1 MSRSDFWSRRK
12 SAVEA
17 EARAE
22 EEAEIAIRAEA
33 EDEALAAQD
42 DAALLAEAGLPE
54 PEALEHPQQVQE
66 FLRAALP
73 KRLKTRALRQLWR
86 LNPVLANVDGL
97 VEYGED
103 FTDSA
108 TVVENLQT
116 AYQVGKGMITRM
128 AEIAEEAAPEKA
140 ENLAEPAEP
149 AALQPTPATPVA
161 EARQEPEFNEEY
173 VTLPASKRRMQFHF
187 DPERGA

>member
-17 EARAE
+17 EARA
-22 EEAEIAIRAEA
+22 AAEA
-33 EDEALAAQD
+33 DTATLAAQEQEALEARD
-42 DAALLAEAGLPE
+42 DAELLAEAGLPA
-54 PEALEHPQQVQE
+54 PEALEHPEQVQE

-73 KRLKTRALRQLWR
+73 NRLKTRALRQLWR

-116 AYQVGKGMITRM
+116 VYQVGKGMITR
-128 AEIAEEAAPEKA
+128 IAE
-140 ENLAEPAEP
+140 LAEDPAPDPVDESTEP
-149 AALQPTPATPVA
+149 VEPVALQPAPPVA
-161 EARQEPEFNEEY
+161 ATDAAPIPEFDEEY
-173 VTLPASKRRMQFHF
+173 VTLPAQKRRMQFHF